1 MTIDY
6 NFKFRIGLS
15 PDIYTNKEEA
25 TKCTYLDG
33 AKEVGKKKMRFI
45 DTTLTGSEMLMYL
58 TGGHSYCGIFNPPS
72 YLDVQYGNVVKKIST
87 RYKKDN
93 GLKLTYKK
101 DDYFE
106 GSHIITV
113 DIDKTKFNDVNS
125 YIEKLTYKPSLVY
138 MSYSDNKDKGGEIS
152 RRFHLLYIFDSL
164 LNKESWY
171 ILAYS
176 LHKHVALDT
185 DEPIEDYCG
194 CRCSQYFNGV
204 YGNPE
209 SYNTGII
216 YNLNDIQVS
225 ADTVEEVKERLTKE
239 NAEPEYDEYLL
250 WAIKNLEFS
259 EVSHKLGWKYKV
271 FYRNEKFESLD
282 GKFSVI
288 DPDNYIRLHYY
299 PSLLKD
305 GQHRRRTLKHR
316 MGLRRL
322 IMPEI
327 NHSHLL
333 YCAYVD
339 ANTIC
344 DNSDGVIDL
353 KGLKERV
360 NNIMKMSESELRE
373 YLSKDLERIKF
384 TIVKGTDK
392 HRPQKLTFDP
402 LCTPAYRQEVRKAY
416 DYYQIWPVWIFGQS
430 VDKNMER
437 EEIKR
442 LGFSRRKYYRFLNDV
457 APLLKSGD
465 TYENVYVFISEYMLK
480 RIYIYSTNKCTSDT
494 LQPKNRMDEI
504 DKEDYHMR
512 SKNERAKRQAK
523 RDAKEAN
530 LQIFWD
536 NYDPKM
542 TWRDNLANLKGLGM
556 KISKSKL
563 YELIKEYNNIEKS
576 EPKIEEEITQI
587 PENDY
592 PNSGIEGIQNVEND
606 YPNSGI
612 EGIQNAE
619 NITQKTENSES
630 RFGNFNMDFNLPE
643 FNWDLNYESKR

>member
-125 YIEKLTYKPSLVY
+125 YINKLTYKPSLVY

-164 LNKESWY
+164 LNKEAWY

-360 NNIMKMSESELRE
+360 NNIMKMSEGELRE

-494 LQPKNRMDEI
+494 ICPKNGMDEI
-504 DKEDYHMR
+504 ETEKKHYMK

-556 KISKSKL
+556 KISKTKL

-576 EPKIEEEITQI
+576 EPEIEEEITQI

-592 PNSGIEGIQNVEND
+592 PN
-606 YPNSGI
+606 YGI
-612 EGIQNAE
+612 EGIQNAENTPQIPE